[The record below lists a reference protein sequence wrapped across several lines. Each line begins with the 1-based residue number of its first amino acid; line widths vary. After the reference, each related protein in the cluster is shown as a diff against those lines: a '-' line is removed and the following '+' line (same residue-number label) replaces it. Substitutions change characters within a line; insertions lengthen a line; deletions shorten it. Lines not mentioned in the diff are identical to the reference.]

1 MALLLI
7 PEAVNKILERGRR
20 EGREQ
25 GLEEGRAEA
34 LQAEKERI
42 RQLLQDS
49 GVPLTPE
56 QAKALFGEP

>member
-25 GLEEGRAEA
+25 GRKEGREAE
-34 LQAEKERI
+34 QERI
-42 RQLLQDS
+42 RQLIQEYGAPCTLEEAEI
-49 GVPLTPE
+49 LFEKLKE
-56 QAKALFGEP
+56 Q